1 MTMTSLLVNRA
12 KFDECR
18 IAERDVPALLEGE
31 VLVKVGEFALTANNI
46 TYAFAGDMI
55 GYWKFFPVT
64 GDEWGVVPVWGF
76 SEVVESRCADLP
88 IGERLWGFLPMASHV
103 VMTPVRVRAGGFV
116 DGAAHRQALPVIY
129 NDYVRTN
136 TDAPELAEIADQRSL
151 LFPLLITSY
160 LIADYLEDNGLFGAE
175 QVIIS
180 SASSKTGFG
189 TAHYVGQLAN
199 RPKRIVGL
207 TSSSNIEFTKSLG
220 LYDDVL
226 AYDDL
231 MSLDPTTATAYIDM
245 SGNGDVQRSV
255 HTHFGDQ
262 TKASISVGATH
273 WEAPRSHG
281 TLPGATPAMFFA
293 PSQIVKRN
301 ADWGPG
307 VLMARA
313 QTANIAFAKTLSNL
327 VTVTHHSGADA
338 VKASYEAMVTG
349 ATRPTQGL
357 ILTF

>member
-1 MTMTSLLVNRA
+1 MTITRLLVNRA
-12 KFDECR
+12 KFDDCM
-18 IAERDVPALLEGE
+18 IAGSDTPTLADGE

-55 GYWKFFPVT
+55 GYWKFFPAT

-76 SEVVESRCADLP
+76 GEVVESRCADLP
-88 IGERLWGFLPMASHV
+88 VGERMWGFLPMASHV

-136 TDAPELAEIADQRSL
+136 TDAPELAELADQRSL

-160 LIADYLEDNGLFGAE
+160 LIADYLEDNALFGAD
-175 QVIIS
+175 QVLIS

-207 TSSSNIEFTKSLG
+207 TSPTNIEFTRALG
-220 LYDDVL
+220 LYDEVL

-231 MSLDPTTATAYIDM
+231 TTLDPETATAYVDM

-255 HTHFGDQ
+255 HSHFGDQ

-281 TLPGATPAMFFA
+281 ALPGAAPAMFFA

-307 VLMARA
+307 VLMGRA
-313 QTANIAFAKTLSNL
+313 QAANMAFAKTLSGL
-327 VTVTHHSGADA
+327 VTVTHHVGADA
-338 VKASYEAMVTG
+338 VKANYEAMVSG
-349 ATRPTQGL
+349 ATPPTQGV
-357 ILTF
+357 ILAF